1 MSEEENVESIRQ
13 ATEAFNRGDA
23 DAFVALG
30 TPDVEWEDA
39 IFWTE
44 GTRIFRGRDEVRTW
58 FAQVQEPW
66 ERIHLAIEETLE
78 AENDGLVVGFHLTAR
93 GRSSGADTHLQF
105 WQVLWFRDGLTARR
119 QIFRD
124 RAEALEATGRPE

>member
-1 MSEEENVESIRQ
+1 MSEENVESIRR

-39 IFWTE
+39 TFWTE
-44 GTRIFRGRDEVRTW
+44 GSRIFRGRDEVRTW

-66 ERIHLAIEETLE
+66 ERIHLDLEEILE
-78 AENDGLVVGFHLTAR
+78 AGMDGLVVGFRLTAR
-93 GRSSGADTHLQF
+93 GRSSGVDTQLQF
-105 WQVLWFRDGLTARR
+105 WQVLWFREGLTAKR

-124 RAEALEATGRPE
+124 RTEALEAAGLRE

>member
-1 MSEEENVESIRQ
+1 MSEENVESIRR

-30 TPDVEWEDA
+30 TPDIEWEDP

-58 FAQVQEPW
+58 FAQVREPW
-66 ERIHLAIEETLE
+66 ERIHLAVEEILE
-78 AENDGLVVGFHLTAR
+78 AGNERLVVGFRLTAR
-93 GRSSGADTHLQF
+93 GRSSGADTQLQF
-105 WQVLWFRDGLTARR
+105 WQVLWFREGLTAKR

-124 RAEALEATGRPE
+124 RAEALEAAGLSE